1 MVEFYLKL
9 TRNRMENGMTKEAAL
24 AKVPAKWR
32 DAVRQALEAEQE
44 PETEPAEET
53 AAEENDGN

>member
-32 DAVRQALEAEQE
+32 ESVRQALEQE
-44 PETEPAEET
+44 EAQQEE
-53 AAEENDGN
+53 E

>member
-9 TRNRMENGMTKEAAL
+9 TKNRIENGMTKEAAL

-32 DAVRQALEAEQE
+32 ESVRQALEQQEEEQE
-44 PETEPAEET
+44 AE
-53 AAEENDGN
+53 